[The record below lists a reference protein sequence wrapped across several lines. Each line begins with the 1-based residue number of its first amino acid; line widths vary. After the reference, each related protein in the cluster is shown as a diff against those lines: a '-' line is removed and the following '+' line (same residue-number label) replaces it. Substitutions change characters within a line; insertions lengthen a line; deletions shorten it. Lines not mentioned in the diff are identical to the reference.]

1 MKLDKT
7 LIPYITVGQNK
18 RTEFEQIIDDFF
30 DDFDTHLYIRGQAG
44 VGKTHTVTHKADTRN
59 IVLCH
64 FEGNVSRWAFM
75 KKLACTLHAAG
86 WPANDTN
93 PKDWIDPE
101 NLPKVVVYCDDL
113 QTLFD
118 PDFVDTMKIALD
130 LDQADKLV
138 YGASLG
144 AQYKQAE
151 PFERAAIDN
160 FRVDGEP
167 GFKIP
172 FYGRVKFIFTMNH
185 ALATAL
191 DVEEAKKAKKS
202 MKIINELEDRY
213 AIFSRLTYQDQFMA
227 KNEYWG
233 WIADLV
239 INHNIFPNATQDDRV
254 EMLSFL
260 HEHWENLKDK
270 SVRMVKQKLWKDMEK
285 AKHRPGHDYKGRWK
299 QLIRQSA

>member
-1 MKLDKT
+1 MAIST
-7 LIPYITVGQNK
+7 NLIPYISVGQNK
-18 RTEFEQIIDDFF
+18 RTEFEQIITDFF

-44 VGKTHTVTHKADTRN
+44 VGKTYTVMREADQRN

-75 KKLACTLHAAG
+75 KKLACTLNAAG

-93 PKDWIDPE
+93 PKDWVNPE
-101 NLPKVVVYCDDL
+101 DLPKVVVYCDDL

-118 PDFVDTMKIALD
+118 PDFVDTMKIALE
-130 LDQADKLV
+130 QEMSDKLV

-185 ALATAL
+185 ALATDI
-191 DVEEAKKAKKS
+191 DVTEAKKAKKS
-202 MKIINELEDRY
+202 LKMINELEDRY
-213 AIFSRLTYQDQFMA
+213 AIFSRLTYQDQYMA

-239 INHNIFPNATQDDRV
+239 LNHNILPTATQSDKE
-254 EMLSFL
+254 EMLDFL

-285 AKHRPGHDYKGRWK
+285 AKHRPNHDYKGRWK
-299 QLIRQSA
+299 QLIRQAA

>member
-1 MKLDKT
+1 MAIST
-7 LIPYITVGQNK
+7 NLIPYISVGQNK
-18 RTEFEQIIDDFF
+18 RTEFEQIITDFF

-44 VGKTHTVTHKADTRN
+44 VGKTYTVMREADQRN

-75 KKLACTLHAAG
+75 KKLACTLNAAG

-93 PKDWIDPE
+93 PKDWVNPE
-101 NLPKVVVYCDDL
+101 DLPKVVVYCDDL

-118 PDFVDTMKIALD
+118 PDFVDTMKIALE
-130 LDQADKLV
+130 QEMSDKLV

-185 ALATAL
+185 ALATDI
-191 DVEEAKKAKKS
+191 DVTEAKKAKKS
-202 MKIINELEDRY
+202 LKMINELEVRY
-213 AIFSRLTYQDQFMA
+213 AIFSRLTYQDQYMA

-239 INHNIFPNATQDDRV
+239 LNHNILPTATQSDKE
-254 EMLSFL
+254 EMLDFL

-285 AKHRPGHDYKGRWK
+285 AKHRPNHDYKGRWK
-299 QLIRQSA
+299 QLIRQAA